1 MNKVTYDIAKWF
13 NISLEKAKEV
23 QYVLDC
29 GGIDYSEISNRAL
42 KREAKEALLTLSQY
56 KIMDL
61 DNQELYDGGWYTQE
75 YQQWYEEVGFIDD
88 VNIELRLLKGNI
100 LWDQICT

>member
-1 MNKVTYDIAKWF
+1 MNKVTYDIAEWF

-42 KREAKEALLTLSQY
+42 KREAKEALLTLS
-56 KIMDL
+56 
-61 DNQELYDGGWYTQE
+61 
-75 YQQWYEEVGFIDD
+75 
-88 VNIELRLLKGNI
+88 
-100 LWDQICT
+100 